1 MDKRGQVFLV
11 AALIIIG
18 VVISLIKISNR
29 GIARDEPEAFF
40 DLSDE
45 IGFETKR
52 VLDYGVINGVGDVD
66 NLAKNLLNNY
76 SENIAKND
84 VAFIYGD
91 LDTGSISAYFYGSAT
106 VTAVTLYG
114 SYQKLSLFSG
124 GRVDVKYSGNQATI
138 LLNGVDYVF
147 DLRKGQNFYF
157 VISREEDGEKFVS
170 VK

>member
-52 VLDYGVINGVGDVD
+52 VLDYGVINGVDDVD
-66 NLAKNLLNNY
+66 DLAKDLLNNY

-91 LDTGSISAYFYGSAT
+91 LSNNELWAYYYNPVQ
-106 VTAVTLYG
+106 VTAVRISGTYQTLN
-114 SYQKLSLFSG
+114 LFSG
-124 GRVDVKYSGNQATI
+124 GRVDVKYFGNQATI

-157 VISREEDGEKFVS
+157 VIS
-170 VK
+170 

>member
-106 VTAVTLYG
+106 VTAVTLY
-114 SYQKLSLFSG
+114 
-124 GRVDVKYSGNQATI
+124 
-138 LLNGVDYVF
+138 
-147 DLRKGQNFYF
+147 
-157 VISREEDGEKFVS
+157 
-170 VK
+170 